1 MTHDLPPLPEPESQR
16 ISYGCGQGPIIS
28 TDGYSSSQ
36 IQSYALAAIAPYSKL
51 LSDFEVGVLKQK
63 EALANAERVILR
75 QREARKQ
82 LEAENAKLREL
93 LAVAFKSLNN
103 SPIKDAIDAALKGK
117 P

>member
-1 MTHDLPPLPEPESQR
+1 MTHDLPPHHEPDADFSVKNYAEA
-16 ISYGCGQGPIIS
+16 
-28 TDGYSSSQ
+28 
-36 IQSYALAAIAPYSKL
+36 YALAAIAPYSKL